1 MITSK
6 RKLTNKTFHPII
18 NYESCRVIICL
29 VGLAAVFLYS
39 ISLKR
44 HKQEH
49 KSNKGKNLFYVLEHL
64 FPQLEAEH
72 LLLIL
77 CTGSQL
83 RH

>member
-6 RKLTNKTFHPII
+6 RKLTDETFQPII

-44 HKQEH
+44 SKQEH
-49 KSNKGKNLFYVLEHL
+49 RSNKGQNLF
-64 FPQLEAEH
+64 
-72 LLLIL
+72 
-77 CTGSQL
+77 
-83 RH
+83 